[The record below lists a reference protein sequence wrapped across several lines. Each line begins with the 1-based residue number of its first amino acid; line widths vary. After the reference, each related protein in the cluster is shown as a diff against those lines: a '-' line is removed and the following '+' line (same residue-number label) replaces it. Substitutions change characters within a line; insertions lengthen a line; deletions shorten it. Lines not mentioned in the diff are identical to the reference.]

1 MRAGVLREG
10 GLAPPLSGQS
20 LRGPDI
26 TRTSLGVTLY
36 LKFKAVGL
44 LRYEPVFH
52 PDLHRSVGQVTV
64 NLPDKG
70 FRYLRTVIVTAAVYR
85 GFGSGLLPGY
95 PGFIPPLNL
104 PALGRRQS
112 PYIDLSSLR
121 RPVFLV
127 NSRHRLFTA
136 TLFGSRREVLHLL
149 RAPLL
154 PKLRGQFAEFL
165 GRGSPARLRILSP
178 PTCVGLGT
186 VRCQPPIEAL
196 SWQCGISQFTLPR
209 QGSPSALG
217 SEPHRLQCLDLPDT
231 LPTTLDPDDH
241 RRAGLPSC
249 VTP

>member
-1 MRAGVLREG
+1 MIFVKWHNYTSSGFPAGCLHSQG
-10 GLAPPLSGQS
+10 IIAYSAPLSPGGFQHTAGFYN
-20 LRGPDI
+20 GPFLF
-26 TRTSLGVTLY
+26 SG
-36 LKFKAVGL
+36 G
-44 LRYEPVFH
+44 
-52 PDLHRSVGQVTV
+52 
-64 NLPDKG
+64 
-70 FRYLRTVIVTAAVYR
+70 TVIVTAAVYR